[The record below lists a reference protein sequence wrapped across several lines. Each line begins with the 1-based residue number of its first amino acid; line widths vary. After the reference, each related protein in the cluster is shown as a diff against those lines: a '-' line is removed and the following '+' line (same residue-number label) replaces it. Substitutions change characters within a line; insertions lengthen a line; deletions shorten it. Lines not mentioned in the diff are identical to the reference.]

1 MVKKVRE
8 RTILVTSLLRGIL
21 NELLF
26 LIFTRVY
33 FSDVICTIFMY
44 CTGTPVTVSIS
55 IRYRI
60 YKDFHQSC
68 RRCEN
73 SYITYRQEIEMLKRD
88 LENAGR
94 ENTAR
99 ATEVQQLRIE
109 LQRYISE
116 VGEVARLG
124 S

>member
-1 MVKKVRE
+1 
-8 RTILVTSLLRGIL
+8 
-21 NELLF
+21 
-26 LIFTRVY
+26 
-33 FSDVICTIFMY
+33 
-44 CTGTPVTVSIS
+44 
-55 IRYRI
+55 
-60 YKDFHQSC
+60 
-68 RRCEN
+68 
-73 SYITYRQEIEMLKRD
+73 MLKRD